1 MSNLLVQNI
10 KHTNNTTAMTINT
23 SGHVATDTIKGNTS
37 AGSISV
43 VGEGG
48 STTTNLQQGLCKAWG
63 QATQD
68 GGNTLRDSFNMSSM
82 DDIGTGIIDYNFTN
96 NMANDD
102 FAGGSL
108 GRKDSGGSDVF
119 GRFSDMATD
128 EFRLHWVNGQNGTL
142 HDSDVA
148 SCCIF
153 GDLA

>member
-10 KHTNNTTAMTINT
+10 KHTNNTTAQTIDT
-23 SGHVATDTIKGNTS
+23 SGRTTV
-37 AGSISV
+37 SIMNND
-43 VGEGG
+43 
-48 STTTNLQQGLCKAWG
+48 STYRSDSGAVTQNLVQGLAKAWG

-128 EFRLHWVNGQNGTL
+128 EFRIHWVNGQNGTL